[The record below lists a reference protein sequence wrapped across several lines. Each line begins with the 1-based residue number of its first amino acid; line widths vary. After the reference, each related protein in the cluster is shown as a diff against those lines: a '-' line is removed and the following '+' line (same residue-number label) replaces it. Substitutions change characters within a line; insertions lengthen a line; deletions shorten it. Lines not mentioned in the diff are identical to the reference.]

1 MPVEECLMQDTL
13 WPEIHKLYGHG
24 FELFTV
30 TSNHAG
36 TLIASSCKVGE
47 NISWSSRYQELIE
60 NK

>member
-47 NISWSSRYQELIE
+47 NIS
-60 NK
+60 